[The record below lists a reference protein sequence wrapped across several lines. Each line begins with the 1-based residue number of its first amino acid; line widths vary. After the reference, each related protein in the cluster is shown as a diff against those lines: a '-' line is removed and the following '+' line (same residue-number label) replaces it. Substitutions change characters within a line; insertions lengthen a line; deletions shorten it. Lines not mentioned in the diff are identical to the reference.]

1 MSFPKRSLGQNFL
14 NDKNIIKKI
23 ISLVK
28 VKNKNIVEIGPGKGA
43 ASFDESGNA
52 LYTNRRSISSSD
64 RTLINA
70 FRTISGMCDRINL
83 PRTITDRA
91 NA

>member
-1 MSFPKRSLGQNFL
+1 MSVPEIDDFTVFEFSPFGLFRLLGSSDL
-14 NDKNIIKKI
+14 
-23 ISLVK
+23 STM
-28 VKNKNIVEIGPGKGA
+28 IGPGKGA

-52 LYTNRRSISSSD
+52 LYTNRRTISSSD

-91 NA
+91 NT

>member
-14 NDKNIIKKI
+14 NDKNIVKKI

-43 ASFDESGNA
+43 LTGEIIKQKPKTLLIIEKDEKLARELKKN
-52 LYTNRRSISSSD
+52 
-64 RTLINA
+64 INK
-70 FRTISGMCDRINL
+70 INL
-83 PRTITDRA
+83 
-91 NA
+91 

>member
-23 ISLVK
+23 VSLIN

-43 ASFDESGNA
+43 LTGEIIKQKPKTLLIIEKDEKLA
-52 LYTNRRSISSSD
+52 KELKKISK
-64 RTLINA
+64 R
-70 FRTISGMCDRINL
+70 
-83 PRTITDRA
+83 
-91 NA
+91 